1 MVGGIFWWSF
11 EKPEQEHSLS
21 FSKEMNDTKSR
32 FLGKKNEF
40 CRFQKI
46 SEAQR
51 QFLKQKV
58 QASDGGTSLK
68 NWSCLTLTK
77 EDP

>member
-58 QASDGGTSLK
+58 QAVEQATVAQVSKIDLASL
-68 NWSCLTLTK
+68 
-77 EDP
+77 

>member
-58 QASDGGTSLK
+58 QAVERATVAQVSKIDLASL
-68 NWSCLTLTK
+68 
-77 EDP
+77 

>member
-51 QFLKQKV
+51 QFLKQKAEAV
-58 QASDGGTSLK
+58 ERATVAQVSKIDLASL
-68 NWSCLTLTK
+68 
-77 EDP
+77 

>member
-11 EKPEQEHSLS
+11 KKPEQEHSLS

-58 QASDGGTSLK
+58 QAIERATVAQVSKIDLASL
-68 NWSCLTLTK
+68 
-77 EDP
+77 